1 MKLINLGKFNNF
13 TNLKSSAIRGWF
25 PLLINHDS
33 RVRTGFGRYNLPRSI
48 SRDTSWFFWSG
59 LHISCHMSMTGNK
72 QIMLSPLEKN
82 PQLYP
87 YLGCSPRDVDGLY
100 PYMYIYIYI
109 HIWNN
114 YPWISP
120 ILHMGWY
127 WLYGF
132 CMDHKPLTQTKLLI
146 FGHPKSAP
154 RNRQGRHSQDPTS
167 CNPGVFRI
175 RIQRSGHWT
184 QKRSMGR
191 LRPGAGIEGEQAGR
205 AKAEDRNL
213 ARRSR
218 SMFDAFRIRHAS
230 GLHGS
235 SWFIISYIT
244 LYI

>member
-87 YLGCSPRDVDGLY
+87 YLGVQPTWRRWVIPLYVYIYTYGIIIHEYPLYYIWDDIYYMGFVWIINHLLRLNSWYLAIQSPHLETARDVIRRIPL
-100 PYMYIYIYI
+100 
-109 HIWNN
+109 HA
-114 YPWISP
+114 
-120 ILHMGWY
+120 ILAFF
-127 WLYGF
+127 GF
-132 CMDHKPLTQTKLLI
+132 VSNGQAI
-146 FGHPKSAP
+146 GPKNAP
-154 RNRQGRHSQDPTS
+154 
-167 CNPGVFRI
+167 
-175 RIQRSGHWT
+175 
-184 QKRSMGR
+184 MGR